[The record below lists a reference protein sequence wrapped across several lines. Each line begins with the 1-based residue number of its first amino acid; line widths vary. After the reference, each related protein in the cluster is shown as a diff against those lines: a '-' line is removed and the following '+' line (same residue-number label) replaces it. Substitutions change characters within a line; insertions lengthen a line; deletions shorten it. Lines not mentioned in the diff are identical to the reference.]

1 MNVIKYSALV
11 CLAGLLATPL
21 HAEPRTIDDCEK
33 IQAAD
38 AYNQCLGSFGPVAKE
53 HNLRPADA
61 AKAPAAAAAEA
72 KGARGKGTD
81 ATVSMSG
88 LSSSESRATR
98 GRHGYRGRRSY
109 RASASRGGGR
119 RSMSFT
125 VRHRRHR

>member
-61 AKAPAAAAAEA
+61 AKVPSAAAEA
-72 KGARGKGTD
+72 KGTPGKSTD
-81 ATVSMSG
+81 AT
-88 LSSSESRATR
+88 SSESGSRSSKGRAMR
-98 GRHGYRGRRSY
+98 GRHGYRGHHAY
-109 RASASRGGGR
+109 HAGVNRGGGR